1 MPGVVGAT
9 KGDSEEEGL
18 LPLSP
23 DEVSFSDDFF
33 LGDLVNFGD
42 LVGILFVVGDF
53 VLGAL
58 GDLVVAIG
66 AFVVILGDL
75 DRKGALDDFEPDG
88 WGALDDDSGREEV
101 EPLPPLPLPPPG
113 FSSSSNGGDFGDFVP
128 D

>member
-1 MPGVVGAT
+1 MSAKKMPGVIGAT

-18 LPLSP
+18 LPLSSG
-23 DEVSFSDDFF
+23 EVSFSDDFF

-42 LVGILFVVGDF
+42 LVGILFVVGGF

-75 DRKGALDDFEPDG
+75 D
-88 WGALDDDSGREEV
+88 
-101 EPLPPLPLPPPG
+101 
-113 FSSSSNGGDFGDFVP
+113 
-128 D
+128 